1 MKYLG
6 LDLGSRTLGVAISDI
21 THTIATS
28 YIVIRH
34 NEEYDRLLDDVEK
47 IVRDEHIEKIVL
59 GFPKNMNNTIGP
71 KGELSLEFKK
81 KLEQKLNIE
90 VILQDERLTTKEAE
104 SVLIKNNTRRNKRR
118 KVIDKLA
125 ATIILQSYLDKE
137 KNLWKRIHLH

>member
-6 LDLGSRTLGVAISDI
+6 LDLGSRTLGVAISDV

-47 IVRDEHIEKIVL
+47 IVKDEHIEKIVL

-71 KGELSLEFKK
+71 KGELSLEFKR

-137 KNLWKRIHLH
+137 KNL

>member
-47 IVRDEHIEKIVL
+47 IVKDEHIEKIVL

-104 SVLIKNNTRRNKRR
+104 SVLIKNNTRRSKRR